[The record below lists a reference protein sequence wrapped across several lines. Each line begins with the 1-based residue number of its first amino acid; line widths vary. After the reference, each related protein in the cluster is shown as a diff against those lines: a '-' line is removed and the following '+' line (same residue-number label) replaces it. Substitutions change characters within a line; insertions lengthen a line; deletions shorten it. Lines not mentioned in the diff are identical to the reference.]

1 MKKILFCCLTASFFF
16 TAAMLRADRVG
27 KRPGKE
33 MEARRK
39 ELDDKVA
46 RGEMTPEQAENIS
59 AVLEDGWIKLEE
71 ERRQMMER
79 ARRIRDGVDA
89 EIEKILTPEQL
100 EKFKAHRR
108 EIEKTRE
115 KKLKKRRKKMNKHV
129 LEHPHG
135 GMEPIK

>member
-39 ELDDKVA
+39 ERHREKTEAFTKLLSL
-46 RGEMTPEQAENIS
+46 TPEQAENIS

-115 KKLKKRRKKMNKHV
+115 KKLKKNRFQ
-129 LEHPHG
+129 
-135 GMEPIK
+135 IS